1 MTPVADVSTNATTAR
16 EVFERHEDVFQRG
29 HEDYMVDAR
38 KLDDMYLGAGHQWNK
53 EDRAAVEASGRPC
66 YEVDITKPAVN
77 AAVGYQIA
85 NRVDISFVP
94 RGGQADEFNAK
105 LLSKVV
111 RQVLDNNRWRNKET
125 NVFLDGLIQRRGYYD
140 IRMNYDNSDLGEIS
154 MRSPDPMDCIPDPDA
169 SSANPDDW
177 ADFLETRWLTA
188 AEIEWNYGKAAMEE
202 VVARSSIYCDE
213 LQWGEEY
220 GRQRSGFNERL
231 VSAYSLNRGY
241 KNQAGPWRRYRIIER
256 QVNEYA
262 KVLTALYPGGDLKV
276 VEGMDQDSIGN
287 LVNAGVPVMKR
298 RMRRVRFQ
306 VVAPETT
313 LFNEISPYD
322 HMSIVPFFPFFRRG
336 RTVGMVDSLK
346 STQEMLN
353 KFVSQFA
360 HIVNTSANSGWQGE
374 SNQLDNMTD
383 EDLVSEGGKTGLVLL
398 RKPGTPEFT
407 KIVPNQ
413 IPTGIDRMIQLSHQH
428 ASMVSGMDETL
439 MGGNAPKDLSGV
451 AIQSLQYNSQQK
463 LALPLDNLSLT
474 RQMVAE
480 RVGKMVQKFYG
491 AERIMR
497 IAEEDPFG
505 VKRYIPVVLNERLP
519 DGTINNDLTIGTY
532 DLVLSEQPG
541 QVTFDNSQFEQM
553 KSMKEMGLN
562 IPDHRI
568 LKASNLVDKS
578 EIAEEMAANAGQPD
592 PVQEAETKLK
602 LAQANKADADATNKR
617 IEGMFA
623 GVKTAR
629 EIVITPQTAALADS
643 LLRSAGFVDQDAAPI
658 MPAAPAAV
666 PGEIVPGPENSNPL
680 TPTNPGVGLDTG
692 LGSTT

>member
-1 MTPVADVSTNATTAR
+1 MTPVADVSTSAMTAR
-16 EVFERHEDVFQRG
+16 EVFERHEEVFERG
-29 HEDYMVDAR
+29 HEDYMIEAR
-38 KLDDMYLGAGHQWNK
+38 RLDDMYLGAGHQWLP
-53 EDRAAVEASGRPC
+53 EDRAVIEASGRPC
-66 YEVDITKPAVN
+66 YEIDITKPAVN

-140 IRMNYDNSDLGEIS
+140 IRMNYDNSELGEIS
-154 MRSPDPMDCIPDPDA
+154 MRSPDPLDCLPDPDA
-169 SSANPDDW
+169 TSQNPDDW
-177 ADFLETRWLTA
+177 ADFMETRWLTA
-188 AEIEWNYGKAAMEE
+188 DQIEWNYGKDARDE
-202 VVARSSIYCDE
+202 VVARSSIYCDDVPF
-213 LQWGEEY
+213 GEEY
-220 GRQRSGFNERL
+220 GHSRAGFNERL
-231 VSAYSLNRGY
+231 RSAYSMNRAY
-241 KNQAGPWRRYRIIER
+241 KNDNGAWRRYRVIER
-256 QVNEYA
+256 QSNEYA

-276 VEGMDQDSIGN
+276 VEGMEREAIAS
-287 LVNAGVPVMKR
+287 LVSAGIPVMKR

-306 VVAPETT
+306 VAAPETT

-322 HMSIVPFFPFFRRG
+322 HMTIVPYFPVFRRG
-336 RTVGMVDSLK
+336 RTVGMVDSLV

-383 EDLVSEGGKTGLVLL
+383 DDLAANGGKTGLVLL
-398 RKPGTPEFT
+398 RKPGTPPLD
-407 KIVPNQ
+407 KIIPNQ

-463 LALPLDNLSLT
+463 LALTLDNLSLT
-474 RQMVAE
+474 RQMVAD
-480 RVGKMVQKFYG
+480 RTAKMVQKFYG

-505 VKRYIPVVLNERLP
+505 VKRFIPVVLNERMP

-532 DLVLSEQPG
+532 DLVMSEQPG

-553 KSMKEMGLN
+553 KAMKEMGLN

-578 EIAEEMAANAGQPD
+578 EIAEEMAEQAGQPD
-592 PVQEAETKLK
+592 PVQEAETALK
-602 LAQANKADADATNKR
+602 RAQANKADADAVNKR
-617 IEGMFA
+617 IEGMFS

-629 EIVITPQTAALADS
+629 EIVVTPQTAALADK

-666 PGEIVPGPENSNPL
+666 PGEIMPGPENTNPL
-680 TPTNPGVGLDTG
+680 TPTNPDAGLDAG